1 MRAPDGAQ
9 FPVPSAVAQQ
19 AVDWWLA
26 LMAADASEAQRQA
39 WQAWCAADPLHAR
52 AWERIQQVNEQLS
65 ELVAPQQAGLARATL
80 APTRSAARRRAL
92 QAVAL
97 LVFGGGAAWQLE
109 QSAPWQRLRADA
121 RTPRGERRRMLL
133 QDGTQLVLNGGST
146 LHIDY
151 SARQRRLRLLEGEM
165 LVTTAADARAL
176 VVETAAGEAQA
187 LGTRFVVRAGD
198 DGSTRVGVFEGAVR
212 LRPRQ
217 SPGQAQVLQAGEQ
230 AVYDALRIS
239 AATSVNEDSTAWVD
253 GILIARGMPLAEML
267 QALQPYS
274 MAALVCA
281 PEVAGLAMSGSY
293 PLDDM
298 ARVLVTLGSLP
309 ELQVRRVTRWWGREE
324 VRLEAASAAR

>member
-1 MRAPDGAQ
+1 M
-9 FPVPSAVAQQ
+9 
-19 AVDWWLA
+19 
-26 LMAADASEAQRQA
+26 
-39 WQAWCAADPLHAR
+39 
-52 AWERIQQVNEQLS
+52 
-65 ELVAPQQAGLARATL
+65 APQQAGLARATL
-80 APTRSAARRRAL
+80 APTRARSAARRRAL

-109 QSAPWQRLRADA
+109 QSTPWQRLRADA
-121 RTPRGERRRMLL
+121 RTPHGERRRMLL

-165 LVTTAADARAL
+165 LITTAADARAL

-230 AVYDALRIS
+230 AVFDALRIS
-239 AATSVNEDSTAWVD
+239 AATGVNEDSTAWID

-274 MAALVCA
+274 TATLMCS

-309 ELQVRRVTRWWGREE
+309 ELNVRRVTRWWGREQVLIE
-324 VRLEAASAAR
+324 GASAAH